1 LIWISDP
8 GKGGPDRLIQIKIQG
23 GKRDGQSVELR
34 RQCVYPENV
43 RAWYEEHGLKFTPMP
58 PGPGGVSGAHPRRW
72 WRGIHGPRLPR
83 RAARTASP
91 GGQDMT
97 KPKASK
103 TATGT
108 KASAT
113 QQPAGK
119 PVSGSKVVRVAA
131 TEGMTRE
138 RMLAELAGD
147 GVASNAYTMST
158 FSRATFGDLE
168 LTDAIDVLRSGA
180 NTANGGD
187 LSAAVTMLSSQAVAL
202 NAMFG
207 ELARRSALNLGEY
220 LDASERYMRLAL
232 KAQGQCRATL
242 ETLAAIKNPPVVF
255 ARQANINNGGQQ

>member
-1 LIWISDP
+1 
-8 GKGGPDRLIQIKIQG
+8 
-23 GKRDGQSVELR
+23 
-34 RQCVYPENV
+34 
-43 RAWYEEHGLKFTPMP
+43 
-58 PGPGGVSGAHPRRW
+58 
-72 WRGIHGPRLPR
+72 
-83 RAARTASP
+83 
-91 GGQDMT
+91 MT
-97 KPKASK
+97 KPKASR
-103 TATGT
+103 TASRT

-113 QQPAGK
+113 QKPAGK
-119 PVSGSKVVRVAA
+119 PVNGSKVVRIAA

-207 ELARRSALNLGEY
+207 ELARRSALNMGEY
-220 LDASERYMRLAL
+220 IDASERYMRLAL

-255 ARQANINNGGQQ
+255 ARQANINNGGQQQVNNGAPQNRPVSDAGAAVPHASESLSGPNELLEDCTHGGTQLDTRATAAASRANPGLEPVGAFDRSANH